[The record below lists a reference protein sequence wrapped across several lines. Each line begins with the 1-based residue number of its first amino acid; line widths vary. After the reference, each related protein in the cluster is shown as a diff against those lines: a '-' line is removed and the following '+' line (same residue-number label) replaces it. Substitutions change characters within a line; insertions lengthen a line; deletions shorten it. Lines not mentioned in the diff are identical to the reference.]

1 MQCEHCNKNSA
12 DLYCFGCKNWL
23 CYECANKH
31 HLEKATIYTCKKC
44 KGECRSREEIEILE
58 QTEKTT
64 ADFYNYGKQ
73 FVGVFVYPF
82 RGEGPLVLLIGVLVF
97 GFLLVF
103 SAVNIVLRIIVM
115 PFIALFVLFYMAK
128 SMSDSVVD
136 DSPKG
141 VPDVLLDFGEL
152 VMDMLRLAVG
162 SLLCF
167 IPAIFVS
174 DQWGW
179 LFWLFVCCGVYFLP
193 MAWLMAVL
201 ENEIWIFHPQRFFQA
216 ILRTIRQ
223 YSVIPFFWS
232 LLFGIGYLI
241 EVIFFNRISIW
252 GYFFQ
257 AAVLVYF
264 IHVSMRPLGLFYR
277 VYERDLGFTDHQQI
291 RETEAGCK

>member
-1 MQCEHCNKNSA
+1 MLCPHCGQGEACFHCFSCDEDVCA
-12 DLYCFGCKNWL
+12 DCVK
-23 CYECANKH
+23 KH
-31 HLEKATIYTCKKC
+31 HVGRSTIYTCKKC
-44 KGECRSREEIEILE
+44 KGECRSREEIEDGE
-58 QTEKTT
+58 QREKRS

-73 FVGVFVYPF
+73 FAGVFVYPF

-97 GFLLVF
+97 GLLLVF

-115 PFIALFVLFYMAK
+115 PFIAVFVLFYMAK

-201 ENEIWIFHPQRFFQA
+201 ENEVWIFHPRRFFRA
-216 ILRTIRQ
+216 ILRTIRK

-241 EVIFFNRISIW
+241 EVIFFDRISIL

-291 RETEAGCK
+291 RNESRL